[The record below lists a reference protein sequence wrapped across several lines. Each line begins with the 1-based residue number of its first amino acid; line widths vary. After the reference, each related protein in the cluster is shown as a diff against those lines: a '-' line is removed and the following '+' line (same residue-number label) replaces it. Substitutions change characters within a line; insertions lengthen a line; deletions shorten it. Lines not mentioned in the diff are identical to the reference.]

1 MENTL
6 FIVRCDGNFAHKI
19 CAFVLA
25 NWMKSD
31 VFLVVLHNT
40 QWMSAL
46 SVRFAYII
54 SYCGACVLSSQCLI
68 KRQYN
73 GFDIAA
79 DTITQ
84 AWYRDLWY
92 NFAHVF
98 VALNVSLLFACS
110 FVTVVCNCSCHTFIA
125 PSPARL
131 SQSLLSLSA
140 SRKLFTISNKR
151 VPFSKI
157 IVTNSRA
164 ASKVSRW
171 RRNFS
176 TNYKQIV
183 ILSSFFLHSL
193 FYRRFWF
200 FLFFFFPSNSNDFF
214 CAGSSH

>member
-73 GFDIAA
+73 GFDIAV

-131 SQSLLSLSA
+131 SQSLLSLCFSKTLYDFKQKVTIFENYYNKF
-140 SRKLFTISNKR
+140 SCSEQSIEMKTKLFNKLQTNCD
-151 VPFSKI
+151 FEFI
-157 IVTNSRA
+157 FFTFIV
-164 ASKVSRW
+164 
-171 RRNFS
+171 
-176 TNYKQIV
+176 
-183 ILSSFFLHSL
+183 L
-193 FYRRFWF
+193 
-200 FLFFFFPSNSNDFF
+200 
-214 CAGSSH
+214 